1 MGIARSTF
9 YYRPVVDAYDLEL
22 MRVIDEQYT
31 QTPFYGSR
39 RMRAVLVR
47 RGYAVNRKRVQ
58 RLMRV
63 MGLEAIYPKPHL
75 SQPHPDHKIYPYLL
89 KNLEIK
95 RVNQVW
101 GSDITFIR
109 LNKGWLY
116 LVAIIDWFSR
126 YVLSWELS
134 TSLEAD
140 FCIRA
145 LENALMI
152 ATPEIF
158 NTDQGSQFTSLDF
171 VGRLEEKQI
180 RISMDGKGRA
190 MDNIFTERFW
200 RSLKYE
206 EVYLKDYQSVLEAKQ
221 GIKSYMGLY
230 NQERPHQS
238 LGYRTP
244 EEVHFGGAY

>member
-1 MGIARSTF
+1 MG
-9 YYRPVVDAYDLEL
+9 
-22 MRVIDEQYT
+22 VIDEQYT
-31 QTPFYGSR
+31 RTPFYGSR

-75 SQPHPDHKIYPYLL
+75 SQHHPDHKIYPYLL
-89 KNLEIK
+89 KNLEVR

-109 LNKGWLY
+109 LSGGWLY

-158 NTDQGSQFTSLDF
+158 NTDQGSQFTSLSF
-171 VGRLEEKQI
+171 VKRLEEKQI
-180 RISMDGKGRA
+180 RISMDGRGRA
-190 MDNIFTERFW
+190 MDNIFTERLW

-206 EVYLKDYQSVLEAKQ
+206 EVYLKDYQNIREAKQ
-221 GIKSYMGLY
+221 GIGGYLGFY

-244 EEVHFGGAY
+244 EEVYLGGDY

>member
-1 MGIARSTF
+1 
-9 YYRPVVDAYDLEL
+9 
-22 MRVIDEQYT
+22 
-31 QTPFYGSR
+31 
-39 RMRAVLVR
+39 
-47 RGYAVNRKRVQ
+47 
-58 RLMRV
+58 MRV

-244 EEVHFGGAY
+244 EEVHFGGAH